1 MLLILKLALL
11 IISLEGNRFN
21 VVSVGVGYLGI
32 SEKPGFTISELLFA
46 EFQDFKLI
54 PSLGSLN
61 FGLFLG
67 GVKIFPSLLFDRE
80 DKTWEFIRQFRY
92 MIGGGLFP
100 ASLMIFSRRLFFTV
114 LEVGDVRTNVFPFLK
129 FQIIP
134 ISDALIAKIFNPALF
149 SRKVYTPSPLP
160 HFEVSSGAK
169 GVSGS
174 FAFELK
180 FGIRTYSTFI
190 PELPEREKI
199 EIDKYMTPE
208 KYKPIRGE
216 PEYDPRWGGKGP
228 KYGLMFFFNFLIG
241 FDIPGYYATKVVVV
255 EEGKIKEVGTASP
268 ELEKRIAELEKKLP
282 ELEKRIAEL
291 EKQLPEA
298 EKMGEEERV
307 KLEEEI
313 KRLEAELA
321 KGGKPNTEEK
331 QPVMVAE
338 MRESIPVSLGS
349 EVIKIES
356 YKDGN
361 LTLSWTIPPEL
372 GASSLELER
381 CLGYNCEKF
390 RPISSFPPSVSNYT
404 DKIVINQVYCYR
416 ISVKVDEEKNIQKTT
431 KVKKAPKTITSGKV
445 CAYVSIKGEIVK
457 VYF

>member
-1 MLLILKLALL
+1 MLPILKLALL
-11 IISLEGNRFN
+11 IISLEQNRFN
-21 VVSVGVGYLGI
+21 VASVGVGYLGI
-32 SEKPGFTISELLFA
+32 SEKPGFTISELSLA
-46 EFQDFKLI
+46 EFQDFRRI
-54 PSLGSLN
+54 PSLGPLN

-67 GVKIFPSLLFDRE
+67 GAKIFPSLLFDRE

-100 ASLMIFSRRLFFTV
+100 ASFMIFSRKLFFTV
-114 LEVGDVRTNVFPFLK
+114 LEVGDVKTNVFPFLK

-134 ISDALIAKIFNPALF
+134 ISDALIAKIFNPILF
-149 SRKVYTPSPLP
+149 KKRIYTPPPLP
-160 HFEVSSGAK
+160 HFELSSGAK
-169 GVSGS
+169 GVSSS
-174 FAFELK
+174 FTFELK

-190 PELPEREKI
+190 PELPEKDKI

-255 EEGKIKEVGTASP
+255 EEGKIKEVATASP
-268 ELEKRIAELEKKLP
+268 ELEKRIAELEKKL
-282 ELEKRIAEL
+282 AEV
-291 EKQLPEA
+291 
-298 EKMGEEERV
+298 EKMREEERA
-307 KLEEEI
+307 KLEEER

-321 KGGKPNTEEK
+321 KGRKPTTEET
-331 QPVMVAE
+331 QPVRVAAR
-338 MRESIPVSLGS
+338 REFIPVSLGS

-372 GASSLELER
+372 GGSNLDLER

-390 RPISSFPPSVSNYT
+390 QPISSFPSSVSNYT
-404 DKIVINQVYCYR
+404 DKIIVNQVYCYR
-416 ISVKVDEEKNIQKTT
+416 ISVKVDESADVQKSAKEKRT
-431 KVKKAPKTITSGKV
+431 PKTITSGKA
-445 CAYVSIKGEIVK
+445 CAYVSHKGEIIR

>member
-1 MLLILKLALL
+1 MLMVLKLALL
-11 IISLEGNRFN
+11 IISLEQNRFN
-21 VVSVGVGYLGI
+21 VASVGVGYLGI
-32 SEKPGFTISELLFA
+32 SEKPGFTISELSLA
-46 EFQDFKLI
+46 EFQDFRRI
-54 PSLGSLN
+54 PPLGPLS

-67 GVKIFPSLLFDRE
+67 GAKIFPSLLFDRE

-92 MIGGGLFP
+92 MIGGGLFS
-100 ASLMIFSRRLFFTV
+100 ASFMIFSRKLFFTV
-114 LEVGDVRTNVFPFLK
+114 PEVGDVKTNVFPFFK

-134 ISDALIAKIFNPALF
+134 ISDALIAKIFNPFLF
-149 SRKVYTPSPLP
+149 SRRVYTPPPLP
-160 HFEVSSGAK
+160 HFEISSGAK

-190 PELPEREKI
+190 PELPEKDKV
-199 EIDKYMTPE
+199 EIDKYKTPE

-216 PEYDPRWGGKGP
+216 PEYDPQWGGKGP

-255 EEGKIKEVGTASP
+255 EDGKIKEVGTASP
-268 ELEKRIAELEKKLP
+268 ELEKRIAELEKKL
-282 ELEKRIAEL
+282 A
-291 EKQLPEA
+291 EA
-298 EKMGEEERV
+298 EKMREEERA

-313 KRLEAELA
+313 KGLEAELA
-321 KGGKPNTEEK
+321 KGRKPTEEK
-331 QPVMVAE
+331 PPVMVARR
-338 MRESIPVSLGS
+338 REFIPVSLGS

-361 LTLSWTIPPEL
+361 LTLSWEIPSEL
-372 GASSLELER
+372 GASSLDLER

-390 RPISSFPPSVSNYT
+390 QTISSFPSSVSNYT

-416 ISVKVDEEKNIQKTT
+416 ISVKVDESADAQKSAKEKKI
-431 KVKKAPKTITSGKV
+431 PKTITSGKT
-445 CAYVSIKGEIVK
+445 CAYVSHKGEIIR

>member
-1 MLLILKLALL
+1 MLLVLKLALL
-11 IISLEGNRFN
+11 IISLEQTRFN

-32 SEKPGFTISELLFA
+32 SEKPGFTISELSFA
-46 EFQDFKLI
+46 EFQDFRRI
-54 PSLGSLN
+54 PSLGPLN

-67 GVKIFPSLLFDRE
+67 GAKIFPSLLFDRE
-80 DKTWEFIRQFRY
+80 DRWSSEHQSRVIIRQFRY

-100 ASLMIFSRRLFFTV
+100 ASFMIFSRRLFFTV
-114 LEVGDVRTNVFPFLK
+114 LEVGDVKTNVFPFLK

-134 ISDALIAKIFNPALF
+134 ISDALIAKIFNPILF
-149 SRKVYTPSPLP
+149 KKRIWTPPPYP
-160 HFEVSSGAK
+160 HFEISSGAK

-190 PELPEREKI
+190 PEITQKEIEDLANAKPVGFPEM
-199 EIDKYMTPE
+199 DPKY
-208 KYKPIRGE
+208 
-216 PEYDPRWGGKGP
+216 GKGP
-228 KYGLMFFFNFLIG
+228 KYGFMFFFNFLIG
-241 FDIPGYYATKVVVV
+241 FDIPGYYVTKVVVV

-268 ELEKRIAELEKKLP
+268 ELEKRIAELEKKL
-282 ELEKRIAEL
+282 AEV
-291 EKQLPEA
+291 
-298 EKMGEEERV
+298 EKMREEERI
-307 KLEEEI
+307 KLEEER
-313 KRLEAELA
+313 KRLETELA
-321 KGGKPNTEEK
+321 KGGKPTTEEK
-331 QPVMVAE
+331 QPVRVAE
-338 MRESIPVSLGS
+338 RRESIPVSLGS

-404 DKIVINQVYCYR
+404 DRIVTNQVYCYR
-416 ISVKVDEEKNIQKTT
+416 ISVKVDEAKNIRKTT
-431 KVKKAPKTITSGKV
+431 KVKKIPKTITSGKF
-445 CAYVSIKGEIVK
+445 CAYVSHKGEIIK

>member
-1 MLLILKLALL
+1 MLMVLKLALL

-32 SEKPGFTISELLFA
+32 SEKPGFTISELSFA

-67 GVKIFPSLLFDRE
+67 GAKIFPSLLFDRE

-100 ASLMIFSRRLFFTV
+100 ASFMIFSRRLFFTV
-114 LEVGDVRTNVFPFLK
+114 LEVGDVKTNVFPFLK

-134 ISDALIAKIFNPALF
+134 ISDALIANIFNPALF

-174 FAFELK
+174 FTFELK

-268 ELEKRIAELEKKLP
+268 ELEKRIAELEKKL
-282 ELEKRIAEL
+282 AEV
-291 EKQLPEA
+291 
-298 EKMGEEERV
+298 EKMREEERI
-307 KLEEEI
+307 KLEEER
-313 KRLEAELA
+313 KRLETELA

-331 QPVMVAE
+331 QPVRVAE
-338 MRESIPVSLGS
+338 RRESIPVSLGS

-372 GASSLELER
+372 EASSLDLER

-390 RPISSFPPSVSNYT
+390 QTISSFPPSVSNYT

-416 ISVKVDEEKNIQKTT
+416 LSVKVDEEKNIQKTT
-431 KVKKAPKTITSGKV
+431 KMKKAPKTITSGKV
-445 CAYVSIKGEIVK
+445 CSYVSTKGEIVK